1 MSVWIYLPSLCSET
15 SLKVISLPNPAPVY
29 HLTNMFSFFLWYFTT
44 AFLPPWCFHVLDPLR
59 RLNLSFVFQ
68 TGPLLKVTKGTNEL
82 LCQANCHKPR
92 ISQANSDVWSPSLQ
106 NLPLSSLGCLSSD
119 SFSSI
124 YSLNVS
130 RALLCCW
137 ITPSPCVTLSP
148 ATQSP
153 SVNSS
158 YTPRTNPTTDQ
169 RSLPGCPRG
178 NSASKTKFVIFNV
191 KRVLFLLMNVN
202 GEVPRRKC

>member
-1 MSVWIYLPSLCSET
+1 MNIFA
-15 SLKVISLPNPAPVY
+15 ISLLRNLSQGHQFAKSSSSVPLNK
-29 HLTNMFSFFLWYFTT
+29 
-44 AFLPPWCFHVLDPLR
+44 HVLVLSVIFYNCISSSLVLSPLDPLR

-92 ISQANSDVWSPSLQ
+92 ISQANSDIWPPSLQ
-106 NLPLSSLGCLSSD
+106 NFPLSSLGCLSSD

-137 ITPSPCVTLSP
+137 ITSSPCVTLSP

-153 SVNSS
+153 SVNNVFVPILHIQ
-158 YTPRTNPTTDQ
+158 TQPRT
-169 RSLPGCPRG
+169 RG
-178 NSASKTKFVIFNV
+178 LYQD
-191 KRVLFLLMNVN
+191 VLEATPHL
-202 GEVPRRKC
+202 